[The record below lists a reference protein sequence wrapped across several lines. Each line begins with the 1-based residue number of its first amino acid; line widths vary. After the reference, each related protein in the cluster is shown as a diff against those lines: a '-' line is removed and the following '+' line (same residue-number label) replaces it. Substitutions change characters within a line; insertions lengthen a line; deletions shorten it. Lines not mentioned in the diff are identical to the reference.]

1 MTTLAE
7 STTTRRM
14 VGQAETA
21 AVLDSVGIRRPRE
34 QRFTTAAEAVAFAAE
49 LGGPSVLKLVSEQL
63 VHKSD
68 AGAVRLGLAD
78 AGAVEAAAAELIA
91 LAASLS
97 LGTWELLGQEQLPQA
112 AIEALV
118 GVTIDP
124 VFGPIVV
131 VGPGGRLVEL
141 VRQVSVRQCPVTPLE
156 AEQMLSETVLSQA
169 LAGYRGDV
177 KWDVPSFAELVAAAS
192 RLPQA
197 VDGFRELDLN
207 PVLPDARGS
216 AVAVDARIIVG
227 ADDKVA
233 EHRAARQIDAL
244 FDARSIVVVGAS
256 EQGETKPGNRVLR
269 SLRKHGYDGDVHVL
283 HPRAESVEGYPA
295 VADPA
300 LLPGPVDLACLAVPA
315 DGCIAVLELLAPY
328 GLRAAVVFSS
338 GFSDSGDIEA
348 EHALRDA
355 AERLGVTLAGPNT
368 VGVIDFARKLH
379 LTFSQVE
386 DLDEFEEG
394 DVAIV
399 AQSGALGGSILTH
412 AWSRGLGISAFTSVG
427 NQASVDVADF
437 LAHFAADDRTKVVAL
452 VLEGASDGPRFLRA
466 LDDLRDA
473 GKSTVVL
480 KLGTSSVGM
489 ESVRSHTGSI
499 AGDPNVYEELM
510 RHHGAAAVDSI
521 TGLLDAAALFSLAP
535 PPAGRRVGVLSTSG
549 GACALIADACA
560 RHELDVPELSRELRG
575 ALDEVL
581 PQFSATRNPIDVT
594 GQVSTDPSLYGRA
607 LRVVLDTS
615 EVDAII
621 LMLTTI
627 GDPQAAEIAADIVEI
642 SAASDRPILV
652 CWTIAPELAVDG
664 LGLLRRAGIPVFPD
678 PLRAVAA
685 LGTVARQ
692 GGR

>member
-1 MTTLAE
+1 ML
-7 STTTRRM
+7 
-14 VGQAETA
+14 GQAETA
-21 AVLDSVGIRRPRE
+21 AVLDAAGIRRPRE
-34 QRFTTAAEAVAFAAE
+34 QRFTTTAEAMSFAAE
-49 LGGPSVLKLVSEQL
+49 LESQTVLKLVSEEL

-68 AGAVRLGLAD
+68 AGGVRLGLRD
-78 AGAVEAAAAELIA
+78 AAAVEAAAEELIA

-97 LGTWELLGQEQLPQA
+97 LGTWELLGQEQLPHA

-141 VRQVSVRQCPVTPLE
+141 VRQVSVRQCPVTPAE
-156 AEQMLSETVLSQA
+156 VEQMLSETVLSQA
-169 LAGYRGDV
+169 VAGFRGDV
-177 KWDVPSFAELVAAAS
+177 AWDVASFAELIAAAS
-192 RLPQA
+192 KLPAA
-197 VDGFRELDLN
+197 VEGFRELDLN

-227 ADDKVA
+227 ADGEVA
-233 EHRAARQIDAL
+233 EQRAARPIDAL

-256 EQGETKPGNRVLR
+256 EEGETKPGNRVLR
-269 SLRKHGYDGDVHVL
+269 SLRKHGYDGHVHVL
-283 HPRAESVEGYPA
+283 HPRAQSVEGYPA

-315 DGCIAVLELLAPY
+315 MSCIEVLEGLAPR

-338 GFSDSGDIEA
+338 GFSDSGDLEA
-348 EHALRDA
+348 EHALRDT

-379 LTFSQVE
+379 LTFSQAE
-386 DLDEFEEG
+386 ELDGFEQG

-412 AWSRGLGISAFTSVG
+412 AWSRGLGISAFASVG
-427 NQASVDVADF
+427 NQASIDVADY
-437 LAHFAADDRTKVVAL
+437 LAYFAADDRTKVVAL
-452 VLEGASDGPRFLRA
+452 VLEGAPDGPRFLRA

-489 ESVRSHTGSI
+489 EAVRSHTGSI
-499 AGDPNVYEELM
+499 AGDPNVYGELM
-510 RHHGAAAVDSI
+510 RHHGVAAVDSI
-521 TGLLDAAALFSLAP
+521 TALLDAAALLSLAP

-560 RHELDVPELSRELRG
+560 RHGLDLPELSAQLRG
-575 ALDEVL
+575 TLEKVL

-607 LRVVLDTS
+607 LRVVLDAE
-615 EVDAII
+615 EVDSII

-627 GDPQAAEIAADIVEI
+627 GGPQAVEIAEDIVEI
-642 SAASDRPILV
+642 SAVSDRPILV
-652 CWTIAPELAVDG
+652 CWTIAPELAAEG
-664 LGLLRRAGIPVFPD
+664 LGVLRRAGIPVFPD

-685 LGTVARQ
+685 LGAVARQ
-692 GGR
+692 AGR